1 MRFIRENIWVK
12 TYSLCRSMKWAL
24 HVCFKK
30 KAPLNQWHK
39 FEPRKHSW
47 LSKAYFQ
54 IIIDRS
60 NTASWVIFWLISLAH
75 RVLKWNRAI
84 RNWIFGEEE
93 SLIGLKIPYAVI
105 YLSFTSCSQVTWM
118 YLKSLYIPHC
128 KLRLK
133 SAVVFAR
140 WPQNKAYLKTK
151 YIKWTT
157 NLKPNAVPFQLRGR
171 KSLQKAITEVPP
183 KCKSGVTT

>member
-1 MRFIRENIWVK
+1 MSF
-12 TYSLCRSMKWAL
+12 TCLL
-24 HVCFKK
+24 QK
-30 KAPLNQWHK
+30 KAPLNQWHQ

-133 SAVVFAR
+133 SAVVFAQ
-140 WPQNKAYLKTK
+140 WPQNKAYFKTK
-151 YIKWTT
+151 YVKWTT

-171 KSLQKAITEVPP
+171 KSLQKSHNWGAA
-183 KCKSGVTT
+183 KM